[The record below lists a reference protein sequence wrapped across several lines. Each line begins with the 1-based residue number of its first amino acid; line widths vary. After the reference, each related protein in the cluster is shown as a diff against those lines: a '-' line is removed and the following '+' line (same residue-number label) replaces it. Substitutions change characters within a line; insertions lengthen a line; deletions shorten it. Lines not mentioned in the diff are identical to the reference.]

1 MKSLVIFKRSLV
13 LLAVAIIQLTAY
25 GQGSTTLKR
34 LSGSWMGNIKIQTI
48 ELPIIMKVS
57 VSSGDSMTVTFD
69 SPSQGAKDIPT
80 SRLVSSEDSI
90 IVEVKSI
97 ASIFTGKLSINN
109 DSISGNW
116 KQSGF
121 SFPLTFTRI
130 EKKFVLNRPQ
140 EPRPPFPYDCVDVE
154 FKNKKDGI
162 DLAGTLTIPGSA
174 GPFPAVILLTGS
186 GPQNRDE
193 ELLGHKPFMVLAGW
207 LTRQGI
213 VVFRYDDRGTG
224 KSGGVFPGATTF
236 DFANDA
242 GAALDFLKQ
251 RGEVDTTKIGFIGHS
266 EGGMI
271 APVIASRRNDV
282 AFIVLMAGPGLTGE
296 QILLLQSALISKA
309 EGMDEKNI
317 KANEK
322 LSKDI
327 YTVLKKNKDNARAE
341 QKIRRLFAGF
351 DKKHAA
357 DSGHHPMPET
367 QVDAQVKTIISPWFR
382 CFLTF
387 DPVDYLSN
395 VKCPVLAINGELDLQ
410 VPPEE
415 NLQAIEKAL
424 IFGGNPNY
432 EIKEL
437 KGLNHLFQTA
447 KTGSPT
453 EYSKIGET
461 IAPVALETI
470 SNWILVNVISR

>member
-1 MKSLVIFKRSLV
+1 MKPLVIFTRFLV
-13 LLAVAIIQLTAY
+13 LLAVTILQFTVY
-25 GQGSTTLKR
+25 GQGSEILKS
-34 LSGSWMGNIKIQTI
+34 LSGSWMGNIKIQTM
-48 ELPIIMKVS
+48 EMPIVMNVS
-57 VSSGDSMTVTFD
+57 ASPTDSLTITFD
-69 SPSQGAKDIPT
+69 SPSQGVKGIAT
-80 SRLVSSEDSI
+80 SKVRCDTDSI

-97 ASIFTGKLSINN
+97 ASIFSGKFNANN
-109 DSISGNW
+109 DTITGSW

-121 SFPLTFTRI
+121 SFPLIMARL
-130 EKKFVLNRPQ
+130 EKKFILNRPQ
-140 EPRPPFPYDCVDVE
+140 EPKPAYPYDTTNVV

-162 DLAGTLTIPGSA
+162 DLAGTLTTPRSGV
-174 GPFPAVILLTGS
+174 PFPAVILLTGS
-186 GPQNRDE
+186 GPQNRNE
-193 ELLGHKPFMVLAGW
+193 ELLGHKPFLVISDW

-213 VVFRYDDRGTG
+213 AVLRYDDRGVG
-224 KSGGVFPGATTF
+224 KSGGDFSVATTF

-242 GAALDFLKQ
+242 EAALDFLKLQ
-251 RGEVDTTKIGFIGHS
+251 PEVDTGKIGFLGHS

-271 APVIASRRNDV
+271 APVVASRRTDV

-296 QILLLQSALISKA
+296 QILYLQSALISKA
-309 EGMDEKNI
+309 EGMDEKTI

-327 YTVLKKNKDNARAE
+327 YTVLKKNKDNTKAE
-341 QKIRRLFAGF
+341 QKIRKLFASY
-351 DKKHAA
+351 DKKHIA
-357 DSGHHPMPET
+357 DSGYQSIPET
-367 QVDAQVKTIISPWFR
+367 RIAAQIKTTTSPWFH

-387 DPVDYLSN
+387 DPVEYLSM

-415 NLQAIEKAL
+415 NLLAIEKAL
-424 IFGGNPNY
+424 IFGGNSNY

-453 EYSKIGET
+453 EYSKIEET
-461 IAPVALETI
+461 IAPVALETM
-470 SNWILVNVISR
+470 SRWILATVKQ